1 MRFYLL
7 LILFSQTFLFAQEPA
22 QEPLKKAG
30 PKGLFTVMPWN
41 FQGRMD
47 LAYAPWGNFGEGNAT
62 IVPLTVFSGAPSA
75 KCAYYTNGKLT
86 LLRQKDSEQT
96 GTGLPVYE
104 KVTDVTLPIKAGRIS
119 DSLLLVTPPTAQRPA
134 WSVSHLDFDRQ
145 TLPPGKFTFSSR
157 VSQPISLAF
166 GESSFSLSPNSA
178 KTIEGKMKEGGR
190 TIELSIKM
198 GPRLLFSQQWPHVSA
213 LRGLFF
219 VSSEGNGLKVTR
231 FVDLPRPVEQAL
243 GYGAVPITRPEADEF
258 QPEEF

>member
-75 KCAYYTNGKLT
+75 KCAYYTSGKLT
-86 LLRQKDSEQT
+86 LLRQKASEQT

-104 KVTDVTLPIKAGRIS
+104 KVTDVPLPVKAGRIS
-119 DSLLLVTPPTAQRPA
+119 DYLLLVAPPTAQRPTWIA
-134 WSVSHLDFDRQ
+134 PPLDFDRQ
-145 TLPPGKFTFSSR
+145 TLPSGKFTFSSR
-157 VSQPISLAF
+157 VSQPIELAF
-166 GESSFSLSPNSA
+166 GESSFSLAPNSA

-190 TIELSIKM
+190 TIELSIKL

-219 VSSEGNGLKVTR
+219 VSSGGNGLKVTR
-231 FVDLPRPVEQAL
+231 FVDIPRPVEEAL
-243 GYGAVPITRPEADEF
+243 GYGLGPISQPEADEF

>member
-62 IVPLTVFSGAPSA
+62 IIPLTVFPGAPSA

-86 LLRQKDSEQT
+86 LLRQKASEQT

-119 DSLLLVTPPTAQRPA
+119 DYLLLVTPPTAQRPT
-134 WSVSHLDFDRQ
+134 WSVTDLDFDRQ

-166 GESSFSLSPNSA
+166 GESSFSLAPNSA

-190 TIELSIKM
+190 TIELSIKL
-198 GPRLLFSQQWPHVSA
+198 GSRLLFSQQWPHVSA

-219 VSSEGNGLKVTR
+219 VSSGQNGLEVTR

-243 GYGAVPITRPEADEF
+243 GYGVAPITKLEEDEF